1 MIGLYGT
8 ILHPKDRIRFKE
20 LSELERERGTERL
33 ATLEDKMNAPAPDD
47 NNDDNGKRSSS
58 GKTSSVRAFKLI
70 GGLGK
75 APLAIKTTTDKQI
88 QEEGPI
94 NPYKTYTEQSYI
106 MNAGVP
112 SGTGLML
119 WRPRDRVSTEGR
131 YRSGDLTLVNNSF
144 FSELTF
150 FLSFF
155 SL

>member
-1 MIGLYGT
+1 MLGLYGT

-47 NNDDNGKRSSS
+47 NNDDNNNGKRSSS
-58 GKTSSVRAFKLI
+58 GKTSVRAFKLI

-119 WRPRDRVSTEGR
+119 WRPRDRVSSEGR
-131 YRSGDLTLVNNSF
+131 YRSGD
-144 FSELTF
+144 
-150 FLSFF
+150 
-155 SL
+155 

>member
-1 MIGLYGT
+1 
-8 ILHPKDRIRFKE
+8 
-20 LSELERERGTERL
+20 
-33 ATLEDKMNAPAPDD
+33 MNAPAPDD

-131 YRSGDLTLVNNSF
+131 YRSGD
-144 FSELTF
+144 
-150 FLSFF
+150 
-155 SL
+155 